1 MVGDGGSLGYEHLK
15 TIVCGIEGLYVP
27 ALLQDRQVQL
37 LYIQEKESISNKVWN
52 LGKKEDF

>member
-1 MVGDGGSLGYEHLK
+1 MVGDGGSLGYEDLK

-27 ALLQDRQVQL
+27 TLLHDRQVHL
-37 LYIQEKESISNKVWN
+37 LYIQDKESVSNKVWN